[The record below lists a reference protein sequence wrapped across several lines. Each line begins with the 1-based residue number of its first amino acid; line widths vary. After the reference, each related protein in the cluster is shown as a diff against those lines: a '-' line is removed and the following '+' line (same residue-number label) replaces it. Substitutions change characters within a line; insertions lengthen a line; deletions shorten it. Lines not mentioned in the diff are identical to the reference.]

1 MNDTGTPAF
10 YPTFGHTGSDGSC
23 MWQFGNYTASTGG
36 ADAQFGHSL
45 WKLAYLAFG
54 GGGALTYRFND
65 VRKVSTTPC

>member
-1 MNDTGTPAF
+1 
-10 YPTFGHTGSDGSC
+10 

-36 ADAQFGHSL
+36 AGVQYGKSL

-65 VRKVSTTPC
+65 VRNVSSTTCSGGGSGGDTSAG